1 MDNTIDR
8 CLSELE
14 VAETLG
20 LSYWSVRQL
29 RLQQGLPHF
38 KCGRR
43 IFYRLQTVQTW
54 LEHQEQGTV
63 ATADNTIRRIN

>member
-1 MDNTIDR
+1 MNNTTNR
-8 CLSELE
+8 CLSEQE

-20 LSYWSVRQL
+20 LSYWSVRQM

-43 IFYRLQTVQTW
+43 VFYRLHTVQNW
-54 LEHQEQGTV
+54 LEQQELGTV
-63 ATADNTIRRIN
+63 TIANNAIRKIN

>member
-1 MDNTIDR
+1 MDNIDR
-8 CLSELE
+8 CLSEQE

-20 LSYWSVRQL
+20 LSYWSVRQM

-43 IFYRLQTVQTW
+43 IYYRLQTIQNW
-54 LEHQEQGTV
+54 LEKQEQGTV
-63 ATADNTIRRIN
+63 TAADNPIRKIN

>member
-1 MDNTIDR
+1 MDTINR

-14 VAETLG
+14 VAENLG

-43 IFYRLQTVQTW
+43 IFYRLETVERW
-54 LEHQEQGTV
+54 LEQQEQGIVT
-63 ATADNTIRRIN
+63 AADNTIRKIN